1 MYDENKMISE
11 PAKKQALELAHIL
24 TTVPSNVSD
33 NIMNM
38 VRGVSAYY
46 HFSKSLKPSSDSQQ
60 NA

>member
-1 MYDENKMISE
+1 MISE

-46 HFSKSLKPSSDSQQ
+46 HFSKSLKPSSDRQQ